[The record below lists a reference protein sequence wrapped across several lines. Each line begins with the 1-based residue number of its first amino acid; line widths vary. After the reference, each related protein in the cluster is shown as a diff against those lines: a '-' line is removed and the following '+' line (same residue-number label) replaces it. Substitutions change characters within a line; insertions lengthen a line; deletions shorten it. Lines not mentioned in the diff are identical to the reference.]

1 VSRQAKISAG
11 SRESD
16 SAHERCLVI
25 GYDRGEA
32 AQRAVQWAV
41 RQLPASGRLVIV
53 FACKGLHIPSLRGE
67 RERRRFAGAAIDE
80 LLLEADALL
89 DREIATEISERD
101 PVNALLEAAA
111 RHSADAIVLGAQ
123 RHSPVRRAIGTV
135 TGELLKRSTVAI
147 TIVPAATPELIA
159 EAGPGEDV

>member
-1 VSRQAKISAG
+1 VSRRAKISAG

-16 SAHERCLVI
+16 SARERCLVI

-101 PVNALLEAAA
+101 PVNALSRRPRATAPTRSCSVLSDTRPCGGRSA
-111 RHSADAIVLGAQ
+111 R
-123 RHSPVRRAIGTV
+123 
-135 TGELLKRSTVAI
+135 
-147 TIVPAATPELIA
+147 
-159 EAGPGEDV
+159 